1 MTMYKKQL
9 LYLGLIIPVVFW
21 TITII
26 CGFILGD
33 YNHLTRMV
41 SELGEIGT
49 ETQYLFSV
57 GLIVCAIL
65 SVLFIL
71 GLYQTCKIYNMSLMP
86 ILVLLSY
93 SFSIAGAAIFPY
105 PMRMHLI
112 MGMPSILLF
121 LSPLLGFLVWKREKN
136 LIMQKQMSIIS
147 FFLMSL
153 GFITYF
159 PNLLGEYLG
168 VKQRFFHIGWS
179 VWFSYLSY
187 SFIKLGEK
195 EKLIK

>member
-1 MTMYKKQL
+1 MHKKQF
-9 LYLGLIIPVVFW
+9 LYLGIIIPIVFW
-21 TITII
+21 TTTII

-49 ETQYLFSV
+49 NTQYLFSF

-71 GLYQTCKIYNMSLMP
+71 GLYQTCKIYNMSIIP

-93 SFSIAGAAIFPY
+93 SFSIAGAAIFPF
-105 PMRMHLI
+105 PLRMHLI

-121 LSPLLGFLVWKREKN
+121 LSPLLGFFLWKREDN
-136 LIMQKQMSIIS
+136 LITLNQVSIFS
-147 FFLMSL
+147 FFIMSL
-153 GFITYF
+153 GFVTYF
-159 PNLLGEYLG
+159 PNLLSEYLG
-168 VKQRFFHIGWS
+168 IKQRFFHIGWS
-179 VWFSYLSY
+179 VWFSYLGNY
-187 SFIKLGEK
+187 IN
-195 EKLIK
+195 

>member
-1 MTMYKKQL
+1 MHKKQL
-9 LYLGLIIPVVFW
+9 LYLGIIIPIVFW
-21 TITII
+21 MTTII
-26 CGFILGD
+26 CGYILGD

-49 ETQYLFSV
+49 NTQYLFSL

-71 GLYQTCKIYNMSLMP
+71 GLYQTCKIYDMSIIP

-93 SFSIAGAAIFPY
+93 SFSIGGAAIFPF
-105 PMRMHLI
+105 PLRMHLI

-121 LSPLLGFLVWKREKN
+121 LSPLLGFFLWKRENN
-136 LIMQKQMSIIS
+136 LIMLKQMSVIS
-147 FFLMSL
+147 FIIMSL

-187 SFIKLGEK
+187 SFIKLREK
-195 EKLIK
+195 EKLTNK